1 MITRNDILT
10 FMINTDLQNHP
21 EAKYVISNH
30 REVNPAILRLERNE
44 IVYITLIKIISSAL
58 TTIDFNSILESRKIE
73 HKSLF
78 PENYY
83 YDIITRHFGNIY
95 ININTDSKVEISYV
109 KLKILKQC

>member
-10 FMINTDLQNHP
+10 FMINTDLQNYP

-30 REVNPAILRLERNE
+30 REINSSLIRLERDE
-44 IVYITLIKIISSAL
+44 IVYITLIKIISSSL
-58 TTIDFNSILESRKIE
+58 TTIDFNSILESRRID

-95 ININTDSKVEISYV
+95 FNISTDSKVEISYV